1 MVCGENQVCDAMI
14 LERISGGCARFSVRL
29 LVASAVIAVVICG
42 CGQEE
47 EELDRTKS
55 GAFKLEK
62 TCTHSIAC

>member
-1 MVCGENQVCDAMI
+1 MAKNEMAMREFFQQAQLI
-14 LERISGGCARFSVRL
+14 VRALSVRL
-29 LVASAVIAVVICG
+29 LVGSAVIAVLICG

>member
-1 MVCGENQVCDAMI
+1 MAKNEMAMREFFQQAHLI
-14 LERISGGCARFSVRL
+14 VRALSVRL
-29 LVASAVIAVVICG
+29 LVGRAVVAVLICG

-62 TCTHSIAC
+62 TGTHPIAC

>member
-1 MVCGENQVCDAMI
+1 MGKHEVAMREFFQQTQLI
-14 LERISGGCARFSVRL
+14 VRALSVRL
-29 LVASAVIAVVICG
+29 LVGCAVIAVLICG

>member
-1 MVCGENQVCDAMI
+1 MVCGENEVCDARI
-14 LERISGGCARFSVRL
+14 LERISVGC
-29 LVASAVIAVVICG
+29 AVIAVVICG